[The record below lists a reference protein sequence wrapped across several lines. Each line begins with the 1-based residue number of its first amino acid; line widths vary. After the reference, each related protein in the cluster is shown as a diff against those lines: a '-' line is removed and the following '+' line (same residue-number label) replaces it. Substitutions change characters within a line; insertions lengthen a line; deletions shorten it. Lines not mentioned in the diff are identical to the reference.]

1 MNILFSDSYTVE
13 GVLEG
18 HPDKICDQI
27 CDAILDEY
35 LSCEKESKI
44 AVECIGT
51 GNSLVIGGEVSSD
64 AEIDI
69 GVIGNNVYKQIGYE
83 DNLTITNIIQ
93 KQSDQLNKV
102 ACLSMASDQGVM
114 YGYACENSYN
124 FLPFGVWLANS
135 ISREIDFFRKETDL
149 YLPDGK
155 IQLTINNGTLKT
167 IVLNIQQKITCDQ
180 ELVKSTI
187 LENCVKKFVPDLNV
201 ADVFFNNHSDF
212 IQGGFS
218 NDTGLSGRKI
228 IADTYCGL
236 IPHGG
241 GAFSGKDPSKV
252 DRSASYM
259 ARFVAKNIVANKLAK
274 WCLVAVAYVFGY
286 EKPVMLQ
293 IKTNSTADRTAI
305 TRVVDE
311 KFDFRPKAIIERLN
325 LYNTMYRPTS
335 THGHFSDERYEWE
348 RIETI

>member
-1 MNILFSDSYTVE
+1 MIFFSDSYTVE
-13 GVLEG
+13 GILEG
-18 HPDKICDQI
+18 HPDKVCDQI

-35 LSCEKESKI
+35 LSCEKKSKV

-51 GNSLVIGGEVSSD
+51 GNSLVIGGEISSN
-64 AEIDI
+64 AEINV
-69 GVIGNNVYKQIGYE
+69 GEVANNIYKKIGYE

-93 KQSDQLNKV
+93 KQPDQLNKV

-114 YGYACENSYN
+114 YGYACQNSHNY
-124 FLPFGVWLANS
+124 LPFGIWLANS
-135 ISREIDFFRKETDL
+135 ISREIDFLRKETNL

-167 IVLNIQQKITCDQ
+167 IILNVQQNITCNQ
-180 ELVKSTI
+180 ELVKNTI
-187 LENCVKKFVPDLNV
+187 LEKCVKKFVPDLNG
-201 ADVFFNNHSDF
+201 ALVFFNNHSDF
-212 IQGGFS
+212 IQGGFLS
-218 NDTGLSGRKI
+218 DTGLSGRKI
-228 IADTYCGL
+228 ITDTYCGL

-274 WCLVAVAYVFGY
+274 WCLVAVAYVFGN

-293 IKTNSTADRTAI
+293 VKTNKTANGTAI
-305 TRVVDE
+305 KRVVDE

-325 LYNTMYRPTS
+325 LYNTKYRPTS
-335 THGHFSDERYEWE
+335 IHGHFSDASYEWE
-348 RIETI
+348 KIVSI